1 MVGLTKLQK
10 KILDDLY
17 RRDILNEEIH
27 FSAESYDLE
36 EVDKIM
42 RTREL
47 VYILDQMCALNM
59 IDAENY
65 YLESG
70 MVSFEYMNKAVEII
84 EDRVKISKLGINYVE
99 MKNMKGFTRAYR
111 TIKLWLNK
119 QFLDRPFKYLF
130 SHLIAFLLGALA
142 FYGITQFM

>member
-1 MVGLTKLQK
+1 MVGMTKLQK

-47 VYILDQMCALNM
+47 VYILDQMSAM
-59 IDAENY
+59 KVIDADDF

-99 MKNMKGFTRAYR
+99 MKKMKGFTRAYNAL
-111 TIKLWLNK
+111 KLWLNK
-119 QFLDRPFKYLF
+119 QFLDRPFKYLI
-130 SHLIAFLLGALA
+130 SHLIAFVLGALA